1 MTGTGGTF
9 LVAARARPF
18 PPDRASAATL
28 RMREFL
34 FCGCSASTDT
44 DRGGKTQMD
53 TDRRTNGQTEE
64 RHKQDRTANDLLVSI
79 ETNFHQRF
87 PWLAFLKHGP
97 PQAHTG
103 RDRDRRTDGGKKTGQ
118 DRQRTEARQK
128 QNKTDKRQDTTD
140 RKRETRDCLQD
151 DRDRVCC
158 RCVACVLGGAC
169 GSLEVRGE

>member
-1 MTGTGGTF
+1 MTGTGGAF

-28 RMREFL
+28 QMREFL

-53 TDRRTNGQTEE
+53 TDRRTNGQTQE

-79 ETNFHQRF
+79 ATNFHQRF

-103 RDRDRRTDGGKKTGQ
+103 QRQTDRRWKKNRTGQTEDRSKAETKQ
-118 DRQRTEARQK
+118 DRQETRHDRQ
-128 QNKTDKRQDTTD
+128 
-140 RKRETRDCLQD
+140 ETRDKGLLTRRQ
-151 DRDRVCC
+151 RQRVS
-158 RCVACVLGGAC
+158 RCVACVPGER
-169 GSLEVRGE
+169 EVRGE